1 MNDSHLA
8 RKLLRI
14 VAIKLM
20 VLFALWWA
28 FFRQQ
33 AVEVDPSMVMTHV
46 IQQPTQGENR
56 HGQ

>member
-1 MNDSHLA
+1 MNDRHLA

-14 VAIKLM
+14 VAIKLI

-28 FFRQQ
+28 FVRQQ
-33 AVEVDPSMVMTHV
+33 GVEVDPST
-46 IQQPTQGENR
+46 IIASTTQQPSQGENR